1 MQRGAWAS
9 TGIAVESGV
18 LDQMEGQGMGAVTQ
32 DQVMCALELSSS
44 VASPVVGV
52 APLYWPAMVAAMPGH
67 SVPDFIMQLAAPH
80 TSPNCTPLTKQKC
93 TVSTPVNALAAS
105 LAGFTPSEQV
115 QQVEAMVLQ
124 LVARLLASL
133 AHSLSWS

>member
-1 MQRGAWAS
+1 
-9 TGIAVESGV
+9 
-18 LDQMEGQGMGAVTQ
+18 
-32 DQVMCALELSSS
+32 
-44 VASPVVGV
+44 
-52 APLYWPAMVAAMPGH
+52 MVAAMLGH

-115 QQVEAMVLQ
+115 QQVETMVLQ
-124 LVARLLASL
+124 LVASVAGQHQVTRDEPLVEAGWTRCLQSSWPAVAAVWDPPASNI
-133 AHSLSWS
+133 AV